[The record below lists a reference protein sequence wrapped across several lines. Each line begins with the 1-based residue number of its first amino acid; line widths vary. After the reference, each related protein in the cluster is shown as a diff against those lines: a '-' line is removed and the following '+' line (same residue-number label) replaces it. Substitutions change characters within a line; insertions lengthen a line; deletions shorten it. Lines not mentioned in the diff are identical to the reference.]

1 MAASMEVDD
10 DEEDDWNPVVKPGVV
25 LRPHVLQW
33 NGTGPKEGQ
42 GDRDVLEADPL
53 HDPEADD
60 EDQKW
65 VEDQLLQP
73 DQSNVRSTDAVLNC
87 PGCFT
92 PVCYQCQRHE
102 RYSNQWRASDVRN
115 CTVDRSIALSMA
127 KDRTEDDPSKYY
139 AVRCETCK
147 ADVGLLDMDGIFHLF
162 HVLESLA

>member
-1 MAASMEVDD
+1 MEVDD
-10 DEEDDWNPVVKPGVV
+10 EDDDWNPVVGPSVV

-33 NGTGPKEGQ
+33 SPAEQKSREHETKDE
-42 GDRDVLEADPL
+42 LAADPL

-60 EDQKW
+60 QDEQW
-65 VEDQLLQP
+65 VQDKLLQP
-73 DQSNVRSTDAVLNC
+73 DNSNVKTTDAVLNC

-102 RYSNQWRASDVRN
+102 HYNRQWRAAEVRN
-115 CTVDRSIALSMA
+115 CNVDRSRALSMA
-127 KDRTEDDPSKYY
+127 KDDPAQYF

-147 ADVGLLDMDGIFHLF
+147 ADVGLLDSDGVYHLF